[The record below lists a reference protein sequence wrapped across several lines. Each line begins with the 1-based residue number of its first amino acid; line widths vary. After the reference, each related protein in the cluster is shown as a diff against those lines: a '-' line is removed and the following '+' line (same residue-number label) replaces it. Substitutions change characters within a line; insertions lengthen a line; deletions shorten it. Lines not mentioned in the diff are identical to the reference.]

1 MIIFRRFSRIPAF
14 RHPFGG
20 WFCAFQGEQ
29 TEAFTALCRATCD
42 AVRHR
47 GLTLDKDWIRGIQY
61 KPELSR
67 GSFWG
72 FMGFWQRQL
81 QEHTMGNQELWVIGC
96 QTVSHSWFESIS
108 NPLNVKHLGL
118 SDNGRHSQEAVE
130 YPGKY
135 RKVMIKQWMEWGTQ
149 CSNKPTWADMVW
161 DGFTEFHHQKSWGD
175 HFYRDPTA
183 NTRWSRRVSLCHAR
197 LWISLLEGRLYTC
210 QRIAAILR
218 YRLRLPHSSPVSSF
232 IFFRQ
237 LLPLRYAWMVLNAWR
252 KLTYL
257 AYLKVC
263 FHMFQ
268 LRKLST
274 SGLFSSR
281 PLPRRLFVEC
291 IPVFWVMLLSMWL
304 GTLRFQQTL
313 ARLQGAVFRAVKIT
327 FGLMIVGL

>member
-20 WFCAFQGEQ
+20 WFCASQGEQ

-274 SGLFSSR
+274 SACSHLDRCRGDCSLNVSQFFGSCFCLCGLEHSDSSR
-281 PLPRRLFVEC
+281 R
-291 IPVFWVMLLSMWL
+291 W
-304 GTLRFQQTL
+304 
-313 ARLQGAVFRAVKIT
+313 QGCREQF
-327 FGLMIVGL
+327 FEQ